1 MNKLDALK
9 AIAEGINALIEIEVE
24 NAIPVSE
31 EPKQEEKPKKSKVAS
46 LAEKKAEKKVEEKA
60 EEKAE
65 EKVEDAEEVDIDSM
79 DYRQLKAYA
88 SEIGVKAKGT
98 KGQLLKAVKDFLAN
112 GGEEV
117 TEEAEEEAE
126 EKPAKKPARGVASMK
141 SKKKTEEVEEE
152 DSEEES
158 EEENTTIKEVERA
171 IEEQELTDDD
181 LRDIL
186 KDLGLSTKGGHEVL
200 VSKLADAVDAG
211 ELSLDDDE
219 DEAEEAEDEAE
230 ETESEEEDVA
240 EDEEEEEDEDEED
253 DEEAEI
259 TAERK
264 QAVDDFTAET
274 TEAFENEELSVEDM
288 RDFIKDFGEK
298 ISKKASDEEVLAKYI
313 ECASMLI
320 DDEGNTV
327 EEGAYML
334 NGVPFCCGHAL
345 EISEDETS
353 GKCSICGEEY
363 EFEE

>member
-9 AIAEGINALIEIEVE
+9 AIAEGINALIDLETG

-31 EPKQEEKPKKSKVAS
+31 ESKQEDEPKKSKVTV
-46 LAEKKAEKKVEEKA
+46 LAEKKAEKKVEEK
-60 EEKAE
+60 K
-65 EKVEDAEEVDIDSM
+65 EEVDVDSM
-79 DYRQLKAYA
+79 DYRQLKSYA

-117 TEEAEEEAE
+117 SEEE
-126 EKPAKKPARGVASMK
+126 EKPVRKPARGVASMK
-141 SKKKTEEVEEE
+141 AKKAEEAEKEVESEEE
-152 DSEEES
+152 DDDSED
-158 EEENTTIKEVERA
+158 ENTTIKEVESA
-171 IEEQELTDDD
+171 IKEQELTDDD

-211 ELSLDDDE
+211 ELSLYDDDE
-219 DEAEEAEDEAE
+219 VEDEAE
-230 ETESEEEDVA
+230 ETESEEEEDVA
-240 EDEEEEEDEDEED
+240 DDENAEEDAEESD
-253 DEEAEI
+253 NEESNEETEI

-264 QAVDDFTAET
+264 QAIDDFTAET
-274 TEAFENEELSVEDM
+274 TEAFENEEISVEDM

-345 EISEDETS
+345 EISDDETS
-353 GKCSICGEEY
+353 GKCHICGEEY

>member
-9 AIAEGINALIEIEVE
+9 SIAEGINALIDLEIG

-31 EPKQEEKPKKSKVAS
+31 EPKQEDVPKKSKVAS
-46 LAEKKAEKKVEEKA
+46 LAEKKAEKKVKEK
-60 EEKAE
+60 K
-65 EKVEDAEEVDIDSM
+65 EEVDVDSM
-79 DYRQLKAYA
+79 DYRQLKSYA

-112 GGEEV
+112 GGEDA
-117 TEEAEEEAE
+117 EEDAEEEVE
-126 EKPAKKPARGVASMK
+126 EKPAKKPVRGVASMK
-141 SKKKTEEVEEE
+141 AKKKAEEE
-152 DSEEES
+152 GESEENDSES
-158 EEENTTIKEVERA
+158 EEEDTTIVRNTEKEVERA

-200 VSKLADAVDAG
+200 VSKLADAVDTG

-219 DEAEEAEDEAE
+219 VEEETDEAEDEAE
-230 ETESEEEDVA
+230 ETESEKEDV
-240 EDEEEEEDEDEED
+240 EDEEEDAEED

-298 ISKKASDEEVLAKYI
+298 ISKKASDKEVLAKYI

>member
-9 AIAEGINALIEIEVE
+9 SIAEGINALIDLEIG

-31 EPKQEEKPKKSKVAS
+31 EPKQEDEPKKSKVAS
-46 LAEKKAEKKVEEKA
+46 LAEKKAEKKVKEEK
-60 EEKAE
+60 
-65 EKVEDAEEVDIDSM
+65 EEVDVDSM
-79 DYRQLKAYA
+79 DYRQLKSYA
-88 SEIGVKAKGT
+88 AEIGVKAKGT

-112 GGEEV
+112 GGED
-117 TEEAEEEAE
+117 AEEEVE
-126 EKPAKKPARGVASMK
+126 EKSAKKPARGVASMK
-141 SKKKTEEVEEE
+141 AKKKTEEVEEE
-152 DSEEES
+152 EESEEDDS

-171 IEEQELTDDD
+171 IKEQELTDDD

-211 ELSLDDDE
+211 ELSLDDD
-219 DEAEEAEDEAE
+219 DEVEEETDEAE
-230 ETESEEEDVA
+230 ETESEKEDV
-240 EDEEEEEDEDEED
+240 EDEEEESEGD
-253 DEEAEI
+253 DEETEI

>member
-9 AIAEGINALIEIEVE
+9 SIAEGINALIDLEIG

-31 EPKQEEKPKKSKVAS
+31 EPKQEDVPKKSKVAS
-46 LAEKKAEKKVEEKA
+46 LAEKKAEKKVKEK
-60 EEKAE
+60 K
-65 EKVEDAEEVDIDSM
+65 EEVDVDSM
-79 DYRQLKAYA
+79 DYRQLKSYA

-112 GGEEV
+112 GGEDV
-117 TEEAEEEAE
+117 EEDAEEEVE

-141 SKKKTEEVEEE
+141 AKKKAEEE
-152 DSEEES
+152 GESEENDSES
-158 EEENTTIKEVERA
+158 EEEDTTIVRNTEKEVERA

-186 KDLGLSTKGGHEVL
+186 KDLGLSAKGGHEVL

-219 DEAEEAEDEAE
+219 VEEETDVAEDEAE
-230 ETESEEEDVA
+230 ETESEKEDV
-240 EDEEEEEDEDEED
+240 EDEEEGSEED
-253 DEEAEI
+253 DEETEI

-298 ISKKASDEEVLAKYI
+298 IGKKASDKEVLAKYI

>member
-9 AIAEGINALIEIEVE
+9 AIAEGINALIDLETG

-31 EPKQEEKPKKSKVAS
+31 EPKQEDEPKKKSKVTV
-46 LAEKKAEKKVEEKA
+46 LAEKKAEKKVEEK
-60 EEKAE
+60 K
-65 EKVEDAEEVDIDSM
+65 EEVDVDSM
-79 DYRQLKAYA
+79 DYRQLKSYA

-117 TEEAEEEAE
+117 SEEEE
-126 EKPAKKPARGVASMK
+126 KPARGVVSMK
-141 SKKKTEEVEEE
+141 AKKAEEVEKEVE
-152 DSEEES
+152 SEEEDDDS
-158 EEENTTIKEVERA
+158 EDENTTIKEVESA
-171 IEEQELTDDD
+171 IKEQELTDDD

-219 DEAEEAEDEAE
+219 VEDEAE
-230 ETESEEEDVA
+230 ETESEEEDVTD
-240 EDEEEEEDEDEED
+240 DENAEEDAEESD
-253 DEEAEI
+253 NEENNEENEI

-264 QAVDDFTAET
+264 QAIDDFTAET
-274 TEAFENEELSVEDM
+274 TEAFENEEISVEDM

-345 EISEDETS
+345 EISEDGTS

>member
-46 LAEKKAEKKVEEKA
+46 LAEKKAEKKVEEK
-60 EEKAE
+60 EEAT
-65 EKVEDAEEVDIDSM
+65 EEVDVDSM

-112 GGEEV
+112 GGEEA
-117 TEEAEEEAE
+117 TEEAEEEVE

-141 SKKKTEEVEEE
+141 AKKKAEAEEE
-152 DSEEES
+152 ESEEDDS

-219 DEAEEAEDEAE
+219 VEEEAEDEAE
-230 ETESEEEDVA
+230 ETESEEEEDVA
-240 EDEEEEEDEDEED
+240 DEEEEEDAEED
-253 DEEAEI
+253 DEETEI

>member
-9 AIAEGINALIEIEVE
+9 AIAEGINALIDLETG

-31 EPKQEEKPKKSKVAS
+31 EPKQEDEPKKKSKVTV
-46 LAEKKAEKKVEEKA
+46 LAEKKAEKKVEEK
-60 EEKAE
+60 K
-65 EKVEDAEEVDIDSM
+65 EEVDVDSM
-79 DYRQLKAYA
+79 DYRQLKSYA

-117 TEEAEEEAE
+117 SEEEE
-126 EKPAKKPARGVASMK
+126 KPARGVASMK
-141 SKKKTEEVEEE
+141 AKKAEEAEKEVESEEE
-152 DSEEES
+152 DDDSED
-158 EEENTTIKEVERA
+158 ENTTIKEVESA
-171 IEEQELTDDD
+171 IKEQELTDDD

-219 DEAEEAEDEAE
+219 VEDEAE
-230 ETESEEEDVA
+230 ETESEEEDVTD
-240 EDEEEEEDEDEED
+240 DENAEEDAEESD
-253 DEEAEI
+253 NEENNEENEI
-259 TAERK
+259 TDERK
-264 QAVDDFTAET
+264 QAIDDFTAET
-274 TEAFENEELSVEDM
+274 TEAFENEEISVEDM

-353 GKCSICGEEY
+353 GKCHICGEEY

>member
-9 AIAEGINALIEIEVE
+9 AIAEGINALIDLETG
-24 NAIPVSE
+24 NAIPVPE
-31 EPKQEEKPKKSKVAS
+31 EPKQEDEPKKKSKVTV
-46 LAEKKAEKKVEEKA
+46 LAEKKAEEKK
-60 EEKAE
+60 
-65 EKVEDAEEVDIDSM
+65 EEVDVDSM
-79 DYRQLKAYA
+79 DYRQLKSYA

-117 TEEAEEEAE
+117 SEEEE
-126 EKPAKKPARGVASMK
+126 KPARGVVSMK
-141 SKKKTEEVEEE
+141 AEKAEEAEKEV
-152 DSEEES
+152 ES
-158 EEENTTIKEVERA
+158 EEEDDSENDNTTIKEVESA
-171 IEEQELTDDD
+171 IKEQELTDDD

-211 ELSLDDDE
+211 ELSLYDDE
-219 DEAEEAEDEAE
+219 VEDEAE
-230 ETESEEEDVA
+230 ETESEEEDVTDDENAEEDA
-240 EDEEEEEDEDEED
+240 EDAEENNTEENNEET
-253 DEEAEI
+253 EI

-264 QAVDDFTAET
+264 QAIDDFTAET
-274 TEAFENEELSVEDM
+274 TEAFENEEISVEDM

-353 GKCSICGEEY
+353 GKCHICGEEY

>member
-9 AIAEGINALIEIEVE
+9 AIAEGINALIDLEIG

-31 EPKQEEKPKKSKVAS
+31 ESNQEEKPKKSKVTS
-46 LAEKKAEKKVEEKA
+46 LAEKKAEKKVEK
-60 EEKAE
+60 EES
-65 EKVEDAEEVDIDSM
+65 AEEVDVDSM

-117 TEEAEEEAE
+117 EEEVE
-126 EKPAKKPARGVASMK
+126 EKSAKKPARGVASMK
-141 SKKKTEEVEEE
+141 AEKKTEEVEEE
-152 DSEEES
+152 EEDDS
-158 EEENTTIKEVERA
+158 EEENTTAKEVERA

-219 DEAEEAEDEAE
+219 VEEEADEAEDVA
-230 ETESEEEDVA
+230 EEEDVS
-240 EDEEEEEDEDEED
+240 DEEEEDAEED
-253 DEEAEI
+253 DEETEI

-264 QAVDDFTAET
+264 QAIDDFTAET

-345 EISEDETS
+345 EISEDGTS
-353 GKCSICGEEY
+353 GKCSICDEEY

>member
-9 AIAEGINALIEIEVE
+9 AIAEGINALIDLETG

-31 EPKQEEKPKKSKVAS
+31 EPKQEDEPKKSKVTS
-46 LAEKKAEKKVEEKA
+46 LAEKKVEKKVEEK
-60 EEKAE
+60 EEAT
-65 EKVEDAEEVDIDSM
+65 EEVDVDSM

-112 GGEEV
+112 DGEEV
-117 TEEAEEEAE
+117 AEEEE
-126 EKPAKKPARGVASMK
+126 KPARGVASMK
-141 SKKKTEEVEEE
+141 AEEVEEDE
-152 DSEEES
+152 KEVESEEEDDS
-158 EEENTTIKEVERA
+158 EDDSEDENTTIKEVESA
-171 IEEQELTDDD
+171 IKEQELTDDD

-219 DEAEEAEDEAE
+219 VEDEAEDEEEDEE

-240 EDEEEEEDEDEED
+240 DEEENDAEED
-253 DEEAEI
+253 DEETEI
-259 TAERK
+259 TTERK
-264 QAVDDFTAET
+264 QAIDDFTAET

-345 EISEDETS
+345 EISEDGTS

>member
-9 AIAEGINALIEIEVE
+9 SIAEGINALIALEVG

-31 EPKQEEKPKKSKVAS
+31 EPKQEDEPKKSKVAS
-46 LAEKKAEKKVEEKA
+46 LAEKKAEKKVEEK
-60 EEKAE
+60 K
-65 EKVEDAEEVDIDSM
+65 EEVDVDSM
-79 DYRQLKAYA
+79 DYRQLKSYA
-88 SEIGVKAKGT
+88 AEIGVKAKGT

-112 GGEEV
+112 GGED
-117 TEEAEEEAE
+117 AEEEVE

-141 SKKKTEEVEEE
+141 ANRKAEEE
-152 DSEEES
+152 EESEEDDSES

-171 IEEQELTDDD
+171 IKEQELTDDD

-211 ELSLDDDE
+211 ELSLDDD
-219 DEAEEAEDEAE
+219 DEVEEGTDEAE
-230 ETESEEEDVA
+230 ETESEKEDV
-240 EDEEEEEDEDEED
+240 EDEEEEEESEED
-253 DEEAEI
+253 DEETEI

-298 ISKKASDEEVLAKYI
+298 ISKKASDKEVLAKYI

>member
-9 AIAEGINALIEIEVE
+9 SIAEGINALIDLEIG

-31 EPKQEEKPKKSKVAS
+31 ELKQEDVPKKSKVAS
-46 LAEKKAEKKVEEKA
+46 LAEKKAEKKVKEK
-60 EEKAE
+60 K
-65 EKVEDAEEVDIDSM
+65 EEVDVDSM
-79 DYRQLKAYA
+79 DYRQLKSYA

-112 GGEEV
+112 GGED
-117 TEEAEEEAE
+117 AEEEVE

-141 SKKKTEEVEEE
+141 AKKKAEE
-152 DSEEES
+152 EEES
-158 EEENTTIKEVERA
+158 EENDSEEEDTTIVHNTEKEVERA

-186 KDLGLSTKGGHEVL
+186 KDLGLSAKGGHEVL

-219 DEAEEAEDEAE
+219 VEEETDVAEDEAE
-230 ETESEEEDVA
+230 ETESEKEDV
-240 EDEEEEEDEDEED
+240 EDEEEGSEED
-253 DEEAEI
+253 DEETEI

-298 ISKKASDEEVLAKYI
+298 IGKKASDKEVLAKYI

>member
-9 AIAEGINALIEIEVE
+9 AIAEGINALIDLEIG

-31 EPKQEEKPKKSKVAS
+31 EPKQEDKPKKSKVTS
-46 LAEKKAEKKVEEKA
+46 LAEKKAEKKVEEK
-60 EEKAE
+60 EE
-65 EKVEDAEEVDIDSM
+65 VAEEVDVDSM

-112 GGEEV
+112 GGEE
-117 TEEAEEEAE
+117 AEEEVE
-126 EKPAKKPARGVASMK
+126 EKPARGIDSMK
-141 SKKKTEEVEEE
+141 AEKKIEEDEEE
-152 DSEEES
+152 EEYDSEED
-158 EEENTTIKEVERA
+158 NTTVKEVERA

-186 KDLGLSTKGGHEVL
+186 EDLGLSTKGGHEVL

-219 DEAEEAEDEAE
+219 VEEETDEAEVEA
-230 ETESEEEDVA
+230 EEEDVA
-240 EDEEEEEDEDEED
+240 DEEDEDAEED
-253 DEEAEI
+253 DEETEI

-264 QAVDDFTAET
+264 QAIDDFTAET

-288 RDFIKDFGEK
+288 RDFIKDFGDK

-345 EISEDETS
+345 EISEDGMS
-353 GKCSICGEEY
+353 GKCSICDEEY

>member
-9 AIAEGINALIEIEVE
+9 AIAEGINALIDLEIG

-31 EPKQEEKPKKSKVAS
+31 ESNQEEKPKKSKVTS
-46 LAEKKAEKKVEEKA
+46 LVEKKAEKKVEKEK
-60 EEKAE
+60 
-65 EKVEDAEEVDIDSM
+65 EEVDVDSM

-117 TEEAEEEAE
+117 AKEAEEE

-141 SKKKTEEVEEE
+141 AKKKVEEVEEE
-152 DSEEES
+152 EESEEDDS

-211 ELSLDDDE
+211 ELSLEDDE
-219 DEAEEAEDEAE
+219 VEGETDDEEES
-230 ETESEEEDVA
+230 ESEEENTD
-240 EDEEEEEDEDEED
+240 EDAEEEVEESDDEED
-253 DEEAEI
+253 DKESEI

-274 TEAFENEELSVEDM
+274 TEAFENEEISVEDM

-298 ISKKASDEEVLAKYI
+298 ISKKASDKEVLAKYI

-353 GKCSICGEEY
+353 GKCHICGEEY

>member
-9 AIAEGINALIEIEVE
+9 AIAEGINALIDLEIG

-31 EPKQEEKPKKSKVAS
+31 EPKQEDEPKKSKVTV
-46 LAEKKAEKKVEEKA
+46 LAEKKAEKKVEEK
-60 EEKAE
+60 EEAT
-65 EKVEDAEEVDIDSM
+65 EEVDVDSM
-79 DYRQLKAYA
+79 DYRQLKSYA

-117 TEEAEEEAE
+117 AEEAEEEVE
-126 EKPAKKPARGVASMK
+126 EKSAKKPARGVASMK
-141 SKKKTEEVEEE
+141 AKKAEEAEKEV
-152 DSEEES
+152 ES
-158 EEENTTIKEVERA
+158 EEDDDSEDDSEDENTTIKEVESA
-171 IEEQELTDDD
+171 IKEQELTDDD

-219 DEAEEAEDEAE
+219 VEDEAE

-240 EDEEEEEDEDEED
+240 DEEENDAEED
-253 DEEAEI
+253 DEETEI

-345 EISEDETS
+345 EISEDGTS
-353 GKCSICGEEY
+353 GKCSICNEEY

>member
-9 AIAEGINALIEIEVE
+9 SIAEGINALIDLEIG

-31 EPKQEEKPKKSKVAS
+31 EPKQEDEPKKSKVAS
-46 LAEKKAEKKVEEKA
+46 LAEKKAEKKVEEK
-60 EEKAE
+60 K
-65 EKVEDAEEVDIDSM
+65 EEVDVDSM
-79 DYRQLKAYA
+79 DYRQLKSYA

-112 GGEEV
+112 GGED
-117 TEEAEEEAE
+117 AEEEVE
-126 EKPAKKPARGVASMK
+126 EPSKKPARGAASMK
-141 SKKKTEEVEEE
+141 AKKKAKE
-152 DSEEES
+152 EEES
-158 EEENTTIKEVERA
+158 EKDDSESEEEDTTIVRNTEKEVERA

-211 ELSLDDDE
+211 ELSLDDD
-219 DEAEEAEDEAE
+219 DEVEGETDEAEDEAE
-230 ETESEEEDVA
+230 ETESEKEDV
-240 EDEEEEEDEDEED
+240 EDEEEDAEED

-298 ISKKASDEEVLAKYI
+298 ISKKASDKEVLAKYI

>member
-9 AIAEGINALIEIEVE
+9 AIAEGINALIDLEIG

-31 EPKQEEKPKKSKVAS
+31 ESKQEEKPKKSKVTS
-46 LAEKKAEKKVEEKA
+46 LAEKRAEKEIEEK
-60 EEKAE
+60 EEAT
-65 EKVEDAEEVDIDSM
+65 EEVDIDSM

-112 GGEEV
+112 GGEE
-117 TEEAEEEAE
+117 AEEEA
-126 EKPAKKPARGVASMK
+126 
-141 SKKKTEEVEEE
+141 TEEVEEE
-152 DSEEES
+152 SEEDDSEEE
-158 EEENTTIKEVERA
+158 NTTTIKEVERA

-219 DEAEEAEDEAE
+219 VEDEAE
-230 ETESEEEDVA
+230 ETESEEEDVTD
-240 EDEEEEEDEDEED
+240 DENAEEDAEESN
-253 DEEAEI
+253 EETEI
-259 TAERK
+259 TTERK
-264 QAVDDFTAET
+264 QAIDDFTAET
-274 TEAFENEELSVEDM
+274 TEAFENEEISVEDM

>member
-9 AIAEGINALIEIEVE
+9 SIAEGINALIDLEIG

-31 EPKQEEKPKKSKVAS
+31 EPKKEDEPKKSKVAS
-46 LAEKKAEKKVEEKA
+46 LAEKKAEKKVEEK
-60 EEKAE
+60 K
-65 EKVEDAEEVDIDSM
+65 EEVGIDSM
-79 DYRQLKAYA
+79 DYRQLKSYA
-88 SEIGVKAKGT
+88 AEIGVKAKGT

-112 GGEEV
+112 GGED
-117 TEEAEEEAE
+117 AEEEVE
-126 EKPAKKPARGVASMK
+126 EKSAKKPARGVASMK
-141 SKKKTEEVEEE
+141 AKKKTEEVEEE
-152 DSEEES
+152 EESEEDDS

-171 IEEQELTDDD
+171 IKEQELTDDD

-211 ELSLDDDE
+211 ELSLDDD
-219 DEAEEAEDEAE
+219 DEVEEETDEAE
-230 ETESEEEDVA
+230 ETESEKEDV
-240 EDEEEEEDEDEED
+240 EDEEEDA
-253 DEEAEI
+253 EEAEI

>member
-9 AIAEGINALIEIEVE
+9 AIAEGINALIDLEIG
-24 NAIPVSE
+24 NALPVSE
-31 EPKQEEKPKKSKVAS
+31 EQKQEDEPKKSKVTS
-46 LAEKKAEKKVEEKA
+46 LAEKKVEEK
-60 EEKAE
+60 EEAT
-65 EKVEDAEEVDIDSM
+65 EEVDVDSM
-79 DYRQLKAYA
+79 DYRQLKSYA

-117 TEEAEEEAE
+117 AEEAEEEVE
-126 EKPAKKPARGVASMK
+126 EKSAKKPARGVASMK
-141 SKKKTEEVEEE
+141 AKKAEEDEKEVESEEE
-152 DSEEES
+152 DDDSED
-158 EEENTTIKEVERA
+158 ENTTIKEVESA
-171 IEEQELTDDD
+171 IKEQELTDDD

-219 DEAEEAEDEAE
+219 VEDEAE

-240 EDEEEEEDEDEED
+240 DEEENDAEED
-253 DEEAEI
+253 DEETEI

-298 ISKKASDEEVLAKYI
+298 ISKKASDKEVLAKYI

-345 EISEDETS
+345 EISEDGTS
-353 GKCSICGEEY
+353 GKCSICDEEY

>member
-9 AIAEGINALIEIEVE
+9 SIAEGINALIDLEIG

-31 EPKQEEKPKKSKVAS
+31 EPKQEDEPKKSKVAS
-46 LAEKKAEKKVEEKA
+46 LAEKKAEKK
-60 EEKAE
+60 
-65 EKVEDAEEVDIDSM
+65 EEVDVDSM
-79 DYRQLKAYA
+79 DYRQLKSYA

-112 GGEEV
+112 GGED
-117 TEEAEEEAE
+117 AEEEVE
-126 EKPAKKPARGVASMK
+126 EKPSKKPARGVASMK
-141 SKKKTEEVEEE
+141 AKKKAKE
-152 DSEEES
+152 EEES
-158 EEENTTIKEVERA
+158 EENDSESEEEDTTIVRNTEKEVERA
-171 IEEQELTDDD
+171 IKEQELTDDD

-211 ELSLDDDE
+211 ELSLDDD
-219 DEAEEAEDEAE
+219 DEVEEETDEAEDEAE
-230 ETESEEEDVA
+230 ETESEKEDV
-240 EDEEEEEDEDEED
+240 EDEEEDAEED

-298 ISKKASDEEVLAKYI
+298 ISKKASDKEVLAKYI

>member
-9 AIAEGINALIEIEVE
+9 AIAEGINALIDLEIG
-24 NAIPVSE
+24 NAIPVFE
-31 EPKQEEKPKKSKVAS
+31 ESKQEEKPKKSKVTS
-46 LAEKKAEKKVEEKA
+46 LAEKKAEKKVEEK
-60 EEKAE
+60 EE
-65 EKVEDAEEVDIDSM
+65 VAEEVDVDSM

-117 TEEAEEEAE
+117 AKEEAEEEVE
-126 EKPAKKPARGVASMK
+126 EKPARGVALMK
-141 SKKKTEEVEEE
+141 AKKKTEEVGEEEE
-152 DSEEES
+152 DDS
-158 EEENTTIKEVERA
+158 EEENTTVKEVECA

-219 DEAEEAEDEAE
+219 VEEETDEAEVEA
-230 ETESEEEDVA
+230 EEEDVA
-240 EDEEEEEDEDEED
+240 DEEDEDAEED
-253 DEEAEI
+253 DEETEI

-264 QAVDDFTAET
+264 QAIDDFTAET

-313 ECASMLI
+313 KCASMLI

-345 EISEDETS
+345 EISDDETS

-363 EFEE
+363 EFEDD

>member
-9 AIAEGINALIEIEVE
+9 AIAEGINALIDLEIG

-31 EPKQEEKPKKSKVAS
+31 ESNQEEKPKKSKVTS
-46 LAEKKAEKKVEEKA
+46 LAEKKAEKKVEEK
-60 EEKAE
+60 EE
-65 EKVEDAEEVDIDSM
+65 VAEEVDVDSM

-112 GGEEV
+112 GGEEA
-117 TEEAEEEAE
+117 TEEAEEEVE

-141 SKKKTEEVEEE
+141 AEKKTEEVEEE
-152 DSEEES
+152 EEDDS
-158 EEENTTIKEVERA
+158 EEENTTVKEVERA

-219 DEAEEAEDEAE
+219 AEEETDEAEDVA
-230 ETESEEEDVA
+230 EEEDVA
-240 EDEEEEEDEDEED
+240 DEEEEDAEED
-253 DEEAEI
+253 DEETEI

-264 QAVDDFTAET
+264 QAIDDFTAET

-345 EISEDETS
+345 EISEDGTS

>member
-9 AIAEGINALIEIEVE
+9 AIAEGINALIDLEIG

-31 EPKQEEKPKKSKVAS
+31 EQKQEEKPKKSKVTS
-46 LAEKKAEKKVEEKA
+46 LAEKKVEEK
-60 EEKAE
+60 EEAT
-65 EKVEDAEEVDIDSM
+65 EEVDVDSM
-79 DYRQLKAYA
+79 DYRQLKSYA

-117 TEEAEEEAE
+117 SKEEE
-126 EKPAKKPARGVASMK
+126 KPARGVVSMK
-141 SKKKTEEVEEE
+141 AKKAEEEVESEE
-152 DSEEES
+152 EEES
-158 EEENTTIKEVERA
+158 EEVESEEENDSEDDNTTIKEVESA
-171 IEEQELTDDD
+171 IKEQELTDDD

-219 DEAEEAEDEAE
+219 VEDEAE
-230 ETESEEEDVA
+230 ETESEEEDVTD
-240 EDEEEEEDEDEED
+240 DENAEEDAEESD
-253 DEEAEI
+253 NEEAEI

-264 QAVDDFTAET
+264 QAIDNFTAET
-274 TEAFENEELSVEDM
+274 TEAFENEEISVEDM

-298 ISKKASDEEVLAKYI
+298 ISKKASDKEVLTKYI

>member
-9 AIAEGINALIEIEVE
+9 SIAEGINALIALEVG

-31 EPKQEEKPKKSKVAS
+31 EPKQEDEPKKSKVAS
-46 LAEKKAEKKVEEKA
+46 LAEKKAEKKVEEK
-60 EEKAE
+60 K
-65 EKVEDAEEVDIDSM
+65 EEVDVDSM
-79 DYRQLKAYA
+79 DYRQLKSYA
-88 SEIGVKAKGT
+88 AEIGVKAKGT

-112 GGEEV
+112 GGED
-117 TEEAEEEAE
+117 AEEEVE

-141 SKKKTEEVEEE
+141 ANRKAEEE
-152 DSEEES
+152 EESEEDDSES

-171 IEEQELTDDD
+171 IKEQELTDDD

-211 ELSLDDDE
+211 ELSLDDD
-219 DEAEEAEDEAE
+219 DEVEEGTDEAE
-230 ETESEEEDVA
+230 ETESEKEDV
-240 EDEEEEEDEDEED
+240 EDEEEEEESEED
-253 DEEAEI
+253 DEETEI

-264 QAVDDFTAET
+264 QAVEDFTAET

-298 ISKKASDEEVLAKYI
+298 ISKKASDKEVLAKYI

>member
-9 AIAEGINALIEIEVE
+9 AIAEGINALIDLEIG

-31 EPKQEEKPKKSKVAS
+31 EPKQEDEPKKKSKVTV
-46 LAEKKAEKKVEEKA
+46 LAEKKVEEK
-60 EEKAE
+60 K
-65 EKVEDAEEVDIDSM
+65 EEVDVDSM
-79 DYRQLKAYA
+79 DYRQLKSYA

-117 TEEAEEEAE
+117 SEEEE
-126 EKPAKKPARGVASMK
+126 KPARGVASMK
-141 SKKKTEEVEEE
+141 AEEDEKEVESEEE
-152 DSEEES
+152 DDDSEDDS
-158 EEENTTIKEVERA
+158 EDENTTIKEVESA
-171 IEEQELTDDD
+171 IKEQELTDDD

-219 DEAEEAEDEAE
+219 VEDEAE
-230 ETESEEEDVA
+230 ETESEEEDVID
-240 EDEEEEEDEDEED
+240 DENAEEDAEENDAEED
-253 DEEAEI
+253 DEETEI

-264 QAVDDFTAET
+264 QAVEDFTAET

-345 EISEDETS
+345 EISEDGTS

>member
-9 AIAEGINALIEIEVE
+9 SIAEGINALIEIEIE
-24 NAIPVSE
+24 IGNAIPVSE
-31 EPKQEEKPKKSKVAS
+31 EPKQEDEPKKSKVAS
-46 LAEKKAEKKVEEKA
+46 LAEKKAEKKVEEK
-60 EEKAE
+60 K
-65 EKVEDAEEVDIDSM
+65 EEVDVDSM
-79 DYRQLKAYA
+79 DYRQLKSYA
-88 SEIGVKAKGT
+88 AEIGVKAKGT

-112 GGEEV
+112 GGED
-117 TEEAEEEAE
+117 AEEEVE

-141 SKKKTEEVEEE
+141 AKKKTEEVEEE
-152 DSEEES
+152 VESEEDDS

-171 IEEQELTDDD
+171 IKEQELTDDD

-211 ELSLDDDE
+211 ELSLDDD
-219 DEAEEAEDEAE
+219 DEAEEETDEAEDEAE
-230 ETESEEEDVA
+230 ETESEKEDV
-240 EDEEEEEDEDEED
+240 EDEEEESEEE

-345 EISEDETS
+345 EISDDETS

>member
-9 AIAEGINALIEIEVE
+9 AIAEGINALIDLEIG

-31 EPKQEEKPKKSKVAS
+31 EPKQEDEPKKSKVTV
-46 LAEKKAEKKVEEKA
+46 LAEKKAEKKVEEK
-60 EEKAE
+60 EEAT
-65 EKVEDAEEVDIDSM
+65 EEVDVDSM
-79 DYRQLKAYA
+79 DYRQLKSYA

-117 TEEAEEEAE
+117 AEEAEEEVE
-126 EKPAKKPARGVASMK
+126 EKSAKKPARGVASMK
-141 SKKKTEEVEEE
+141 AKKAEEDEKEVESEEE
-152 DSEEES
+152 DDDSED
-158 EEENTTIKEVERA
+158 ENTTIKEVESA
-171 IEEQELTDDD
+171 IKEQELTDDD

-219 DEAEEAEDEAE
+219 VEDEAE

-240 EDEEEEEDEDEED
+240 DEEENDEET
-253 DEEAEI
+253 EV

-345 EISEDETS
+345 EISEDGTS
-353 GKCSICGEEY
+353 GKCSICNEEY

>member
-9 AIAEGINALIEIEVE
+9 AIAEGINALIDLEIG

-31 EPKQEEKPKKSKVAS
+31 ESKQEEKPKKSKVTS
-46 LAEKKAEKKVEEKA
+46 LAEKKAEMKVEEK
-60 EEKAE
+60 EE
-65 EKVEDAEEVDIDSM
+65 VAEEVDVDSM

-112 GGEEV
+112 GGEE
-117 TEEAEEEAE
+117 AEEEVE
-126 EKPAKKPARGVASMK
+126 EKPARGVASMK
-141 SKKKTEEVEEE
+141 AEKKTEEVEEE
-152 DSEEES
+152 EEEDDS
-158 EEENTTIKEVERA
+158 EEENTTVKEVECA

-219 DEAEEAEDEAE
+219 VEEETDEAEDVA
-230 ETESEEEDVA
+230 EEEDVA
-240 EDEEEEEDEDEED
+240 DEEDEDAEED

-264 QAVDDFTAET
+264 QAIDDFTAET

-327 EEGAYML
+327 EEGAYMR
-334 NGVPFCCGHAL
+334 NGVPVCCGHAL
-345 EISEDETS
+345 EISEDGMS
-353 GKCSICGEEY
+353 GKCSICNEEY

>member
-24 NAIPVSE
+24 NAIPVYE

-46 LAEKKAEKKVEEKA
+46 LAEKKAEEKEE
-60 EEKAE
+60 
-65 EKVEDAEEVDIDSM
+65 VAEEVDVDSM
-79 DYRQLKAYA
+79 DYRQLKSYA
-88 SEIGVKAKGT
+88 AEIGVKAKGT

-112 GGEEV
+112 GGED
-117 TEEAEEEAE
+117 AEEEVE

-141 SKKKTEEVEEE
+141 AKKKVKE
-152 DSEEES
+152 EEES
-158 EEENTTIKEVERA
+158 EENDSESEEEDTAIVRNTEKEVERA

-211 ELSLDDDE
+211 ELSLDDD
-219 DEAEEAEDEAE
+219 DEVGEETDEAEDEAE
-230 ETESEEEDVA
+230 ETESEKEDV
-240 EDEEEEEDEDEED
+240 EDEEDDAEED

-345 EISEDETS
+345 EISDDETS

>member
-9 AIAEGINALIEIEVE
+9 SIAEGINALIDLEIG

-31 EPKQEEKPKKSKVAS
+31 EPKQEDEQKESKVAS
-46 LAEKKAEKKVEEKA
+46 LAEKKAEKKVKEK
-60 EEKAE
+60 K
-65 EKVEDAEEVDIDSM
+65 EEVDVDSM
-79 DYRQLKAYA
+79 DYRQLKSYA
-88 SEIGVKAKGT
+88 AEIGVKAKGT

-112 GGEEV
+112 GGED
-117 TEEAEEEAE
+117 AEEEVE

-141 SKKKTEEVEEE
+141 AKKKAKEEKESEE
-152 DSEEES
+152 DDSES
-158 EEENTTIKEVERA
+158 EEEDTAIVRNTEKEVERA

-219 DEAEEAEDEAE
+219 VEEETDEAEDEAE
-230 ETESEEEDVA
+230 ETESEKEDV
-240 EDEEEEEDEDEED
+240 EDEED
-253 DEEAEI
+253 DEETEI

-298 ISKKASDEEVLAKYI
+298 ISKKASDKEVLAKYI

>member
-31 EPKQEEKPKKSKVAS
+31 EPKQEEKPKKSKVTS
-46 LAEKKAEKKVEEKA
+46 LAEKKAEKKVEEK
-60 EEKAE
+60 EEEAT
-65 EKVEDAEEVDIDSM
+65 EEVDVDSM

-112 GGEEV
+112 GGEEA
-117 TEEAEEEAE
+117 TEEAEEEVE
-126 EKPAKKPARGVASMK
+126 EKPAKKPARGVTSMK
-141 SKKKTEEVEEE
+141 AKKKAEEVEEE
-152 DSEEES
+152 EESEEDDS
-158 EEENTTIKEVERA
+158 EEENTTIKEVEHA
-171 IEEQELTDDD
+171 IKEQELTDDD

-219 DEAEEAEDEAE
+219 VEEETDEAEDAE

-240 EDEEEEEDEDEED
+240 DEEEEDAEED
-253 DEEAEI
+253 DEETEI

-298 ISKKASDEEVLAKYI
+298 ISKKASDKEVLAKYI

>member
-9 AIAEGINALIEIEVE
+9 AIAEGINALIDLEIG

-31 EPKQEEKPKKSKVAS
+31 EQKQEEKPKKSKVTS
-46 LAEKKAEKKVEEKA
+46 LAEKKVEEK
-60 EEKAE
+60 EEST
-65 EKVEDAEEVDIDSM
+65 EEVDVDSM
-79 DYRQLKAYA
+79 DYRQLKSYA

-117 TEEAEEEAE
+117 SEEEE
-126 EKPAKKPARGVASMK
+126 KPARGVVSMK
-141 SKKKTEEVEEE
+141 AKKAEEVEKEVE
-152 DSEEES
+152 SEEEDDDS
-158 EEENTTIKEVERA
+158 EDENTTIKEVESA
-171 IEEQELTDDD
+171 IKEQELTDDD

-219 DEAEEAEDEAE
+219 VEDEAE
-230 ETESEEEDVA
+230 ETESEEEDVTD
-240 EDEEEEEDEDEED
+240 DENAEEDAEESD
-253 DEEAEI
+253 NEENNEENEI

-264 QAVDDFTAET
+264 QAIDDFTAET
-274 TEAFENEELSVEDM
+274 TEAFENEEISVEDM

-353 GKCSICGEEY
+353 GKCHICGEEY

>member
-9 AIAEGINALIEIEVE
+9 AIAEGINALIDLETG
-24 NAIPVSE
+24 NAILVSE
-31 EPKQEEKPKKSKVAS
+31 EPKQEDEPKKSKVTS
-46 LAEKKAEKKVEEKA
+46 LAEKKVEKKVEEK
-60 EEKAE
+60 EEAT
-65 EKVEDAEEVDIDSM
+65 EEVDVDSM
-79 DYRQLKAYA
+79 DYRQLKSYA

-117 TEEAEEEAE
+117 SEEEE
-126 EKPAKKPARGVASMK
+126 KPARGVASMK
-141 SKKKTEEVEEE
+141 AKKAEEVEKEVE
-152 DSEEES
+152 SEEEDDDS
-158 EEENTTIKEVERA
+158 EDENTTIKEVESA
-171 IEEQELTDDD
+171 IKEQELTDDD

-219 DEAEEAEDEAE
+219 VEDEAE
-230 ETESEEEDVA
+230 ETESEEEDVTD
-240 EDEEEEEDEDEED
+240 DENAEEDAEENDAEED
-253 DEEAEI
+253 DEETEI

-264 QAVDDFTAET
+264 QAVEDFTAET

-345 EISEDETS
+345 EISEDGTS

>member
-9 AIAEGINALIEIEVE
+9 SIAEGINALIDLEIG

-31 EPKQEEKPKKSKVAS
+31 KPKQEDVPKKSKVAS
-46 LAEKKAEKKVEEKA
+46 LAEKKAEKKVKEK
-60 EEKAE
+60 K
-65 EKVEDAEEVDIDSM
+65 EEVDVDSM
-79 DYRQLKAYA
+79 DYRQLKSYA

-112 GGEEV
+112 GGED
-117 TEEAEEEAE
+117 AEEEVE

-141 SKKKTEEVEEE
+141 AKKKAKE
-152 DSEEES
+152 EEES
-158 EEENTTIKEVERA
+158 EENDSEEEDTAIVHNTEKEVERV

-181 LRDIL
+181 LHDIL
-186 KDLGLSTKGGHEVL
+186 KDLGLSAKGGHEVL

-219 DEAEEAEDEAE
+219 VEEETDVAEDEAE
-230 ETESEEEDVA
+230 ETESEKEDV
-240 EDEEEEEDEDEED
+240 EDEEEGYEED
-253 DEEAEI
+253 DEETEI

-298 ISKKASDEEVLAKYI
+298 ISKKASDKEVLAKYI

>member
-9 AIAEGINALIEIEVE
+9 SIAEGINALIDLEIG

-31 EPKQEEKPKKSKVAS
+31 EPKQEEEPKKSKVAS
-46 LAEKKAEKKVEEKA
+46 LDEKKAEKKVEEK
-60 EEKAE
+60 K
-65 EKVEDAEEVDIDSM
+65 EEVDVDSM
-79 DYRQLKAYA
+79 DYRQLKSYA
-88 SEIGVKAKGT
+88 AEIGVKAKGT

-112 GGEEV
+112 GGED
-117 TEEAEEEAE
+117 AEEEVE

-141 SKKKTEEVEEE
+141 AKRKAEE
-152 DSEEES
+152 EEES
-158 EEENTTIKEVERA
+158 EENDSESEEEDATIVRNTEKEVERA
-171 IEEQELTDDD
+171 IKEQELTDDD

-211 ELSLDDDE
+211 ELSLDDD
-219 DEAEEAEDEAE
+219 DEVEEETDEAEDEAE
-230 ETESEEEDVA
+230 ETESEKEDV
-240 EDEEEEEDEDEED
+240 EDEEEEESEEE

-345 EISEDETS
+345 EISKDGTS